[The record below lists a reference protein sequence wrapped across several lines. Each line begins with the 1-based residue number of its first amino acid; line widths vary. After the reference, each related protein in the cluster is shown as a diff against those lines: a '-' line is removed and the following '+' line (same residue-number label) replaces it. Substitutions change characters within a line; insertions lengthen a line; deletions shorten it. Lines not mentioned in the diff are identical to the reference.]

1 MAEPKRVEID
11 EISSAEHSI
20 KDAEKASPRPD
31 PARNQSVYSTS
42 GRKVSEWE
50 ALQIAAAGDL
60 TTINAEVDAIEM
72 ELQAM
77 DMRSTWYKPLIKFS
91 DPKYFTWLLVGFAS
105 MGGLLSGID
114 QSLIS
119 GANLFMPS
127 CKFNSLSMTCKY

>member
-11 EISSAEHSI
+11 EISSTEHSI
-20 KDAEKASPRPD
+20 KDTEKARPD

-50 ALQIAAAGDL
+50 AIQIAAAGDL
-60 TTINAEVDAIEM
+60 TTINAEVDAIEI

-77 DMRSTWYKPLIKFS
+77 NMRSTWYKPLIKFD

-127 CKFNSLSMTCKY
+127 CKLIF

>member
-1 MAEPKRVEID
+1 MVEPKRVEID
-11 EISSAEHSI
+11 EISSTEHSI
-20 KDAEKASPRPD
+20 KDAEKARPD
-31 PARNQSVYSTS
+31 ATRNQSVYSTS

-50 ALQIAAAGDL
+50 AMQIAAAGDL
-60 TTINAEVDAIEM
+60 TTINAEVDAIEI

-77 DMRSTWYKPLIKFS
+77 NMRSTWYKPLIKFN

-127 CKFNSLSMTCKY
+127 CKLIF